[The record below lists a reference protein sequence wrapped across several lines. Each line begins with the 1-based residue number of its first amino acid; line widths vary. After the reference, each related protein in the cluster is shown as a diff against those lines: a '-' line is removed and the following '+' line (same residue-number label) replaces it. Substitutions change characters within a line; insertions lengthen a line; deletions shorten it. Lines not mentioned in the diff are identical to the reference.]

1 MYYIDL
7 PIYAQI
13 IWVILGL
20 LVLLPWVAIPAIVV
34 FKLIQV
40 WRMPRISAVKGKI
53 EMSPLT
59 SKLGLT
65 MADGGE
71 NVENNKK

>member
-7 PIYAQI
+7 PIYAQVLWI
-13 IWVILGL
+13 IFGL
-20 LVLLPWVAIPAIVV
+20 LVLLPWVAIPAIAIYKM
-34 FKLIQV
+34 FQV
-40 WRMPRISAVKGKI
+40 LRMPRVSTVAGDIA
-53 EMSPLT
+53 MSPLT

-71 NVENNKK
+71 KVADKK